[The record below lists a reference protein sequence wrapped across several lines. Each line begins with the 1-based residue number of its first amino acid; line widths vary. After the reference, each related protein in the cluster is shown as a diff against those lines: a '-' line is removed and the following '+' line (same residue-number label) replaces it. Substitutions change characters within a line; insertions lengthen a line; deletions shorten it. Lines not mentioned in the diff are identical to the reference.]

1 VPWGAAAHEFA
12 VCCSQSVEDCV
23 VEFLVVGDEVKFIRV
38 YYMEVS
44 KKYQVVI
51 PEKLRKR
58 AGIKPGDKM
67 VAITKHG
74 IIQHIPICPINE
86 TKGFIK
92 GLNIEELRGESEQ
105 IS

>member
-1 VPWGAAAHEFA
+1 
-12 VCCSQSVEDCV
+12 
-23 VEFLVVGDEVKFIRV
+23 
-38 YYMEVS
+38 METVTVS

-51 PEKLRKR
+51 PEKLRKQ

-74 IIQHIPICPINE
+74 TLQYIPICPIEE

-92 GLNIEELRGESEQ
+92 GLDTQELRDESER
-105 IS
+105 